1 MKCFGSLFIW
11 GYFARFN
18 NFDCSVQMNRSS
30 HQRYSM
36 IKGVLRDFAK
46 FTGKHLCQSLFINN
60 FADHVTLAQVFT
72 VNFAKFWRT
81 PFLTEHLWWLP
92 LVLQNRCFYKFPDIN
107 QKISVLKS
115 LFNTVRGLKAQNFI
129 EKQTPT
135 QVFPCEYHKIFKN
148 TCFIEHPWW
157 LLLNMV
163 EEF

>member
-1 MKCFGSLFIW
+1 MWRMFLQNSFQTC
-11 GYFARFN
+11 
-18 NFDCSVQMNRSS
+18 RSS
-30 HQRYSM
+30 HLQIFFRSSRPEVFC
-36 IKGVLRDFAK
+36 KKSVLRDFAK

-60 FADHVTLAQVFT
+60 FADQVTLAQVFT
-72 VNFAKFWRT
+72 VNFATFWRT

-129 EKQTPT
+129 EKETPT

>member
-1 MKCFGSLFIW
+1 MFLQNSFQTC
-11 GYFARFN
+11 
-18 NFDCSVQMNRSS
+18 RSS
-30 HQRYSM
+30 HLQIFFRSSRPEVFC
-36 IKGVLRDFAK
+36 KKSVLRDFAK

-115 LFNTVRGLKAQNFI
+115 LFNTVRPEGPKLYWKRDPNTSISLWISQNF
-129 EKQTPT
+129 
-135 QVFPCEYHKIFKN
+135 
-148 TCFIEHPWW
+148 
-157 LLLNMV
+157 
-163 EEF
+163 